1 MFLWFGF
8 IQMSYRYMRI
18 LVMFDLPVITDTDRR
33 EYRKFRKFLIL
44 NGFLMLQESVYC
56 KIAQNPVAADGIVE
70 NIKKNKPQAGLVQML
85 KVTEKQ
91 YSKME
96 YIVGESKSEVLDS
109 DERLI
114 IL

>member
-44 NGFLMLQESVYC
+44 NGFLMLQADNFMKLVHAPYQL
-56 KIAQNPVAADGIVE
+56 KIDFHE
-70 NIKKNKPQAGLVQML
+70 NKVQVLVL
-85 KVTEKQ
+85 ERAETFAEL
-91 YSKME
+91 
-96 YIVGESKSEVLDS
+96 VGELFAQISGEEGQFLLADQTEVD
-109 DERLI
+109 
-114 IL
+114 

>member
-1 MFLWFGF
+1 
-8 IQMSYRYMRI
+8 MRI

-56 KIAQNPVAADGIVE
+56 KIAQNSEVADGIVE

-96 YIVGESKSEVLDS
+96 YIVGESKSEVLDC